1 MHQKSLCTSLF
12 LAMLRYI
19 FDEVATK
26 DLKLKDPIS
35 KDPISKGPILID
47 PISKGIYI
55 SYFRLRFVFINQL

>member
-1 MHQKSLCTSLF
+1 
-12 LAMLRYI
+12 MLRYI

>member
-1 MHQKSLCTSLF
+1 MHQKSLSTSLF

-35 KDPISKGPILID
+35 KCPILID